1 MPMPSV
7 STRKYAVKKV
17 YSAVYRHDHVFRR
30 TDPHKVSRFFF
41 RKEGHYILQNPVH
54 IFMTLSHRKTPY
66 SIARKIQLRNLLGMI
81 DSYIRKNSPLVDAE
95 KKLIFV
101 NRALLFIELFHL
113 FLTTKK
119 PACRPLYG
127 GFNILPVRECRRT
140 LIEGHGNG
148 GSQVGLDLHGLF
160 RSHKNLPPVDVG
172 AEFHSLFPNLS
183 SGLC

>member
-1 MPMPSV
+1 MPVPSV

-17 YSAVYRHDHVFRR
+17 NPAVYRHDHVFRR
-30 TDPHKVSRFFF
+30 TDSHKVSRFFF

-54 IFMTLSHRKTPY
+54 IFMTLSHGKPSYR
-66 SIARKIQLRNLLGMI
+66 IARKIQLGDLLGMI

-101 NRALLFIELFHL
+101 NCAFLLIKFFHPI
-113 FLTTKK
+113 FTTKK
-119 PACRPLYG
+119 PACRPLYRG
-127 GFNILPVRECRRT
+127 LNILPVRQCRRT

-160 RSHKNLPPVDVG
+160 RSHEYPPSIDVG
-172 AEFHSLFPNLS
+172 AKLYSLFPNLS
-183 SGLC
+183 SGLG

>member
-1 MPMPSV
+1 MPVPSV

-17 YSAVYRHDHVFRR
+17 NPAVYRHDHVFRR
-30 TDPHKVSRFFF
+30 TDSHKVSRFFF

-66 SIARKIQLRNLLGMI
+66 SIARKIQLGNLLGMI

-101 NRALLFIELFHL
+101 NCAFLLIKFFHPI
-113 FLTTKK
+113 FTTKK
-119 PACRPLYG
+119 PACRPLHRG
-127 GFNILPVRECRRT
+127 LNILPVRQCRRT

-148 GSQVGLDLHGLF
+148 GCQVGLNLHGLL
-160 RSHKNLPPVDVG
+160 RSHENLSSVDVG